1 MNEKELTKVFEKLNI
16 IMSGYRETLY
26 NLLKVE
32 ENRNAAE
39 DLFDSTLNTLV
50 KIDRN
55 AYSMDDFIIIGF
67 NIGYS
72 SNQIFIL
79 HEGQKETIE
88 NIVVLP
94 IENAEHSAKIMCNYF
109 DWDEDEINRIPYIIT
124 EIMTK
129 KLSEYFS
136 KVKVGG

>member
-1 MNEKELTKVFEKLNI
+1 MSDRELTKVFEELNI

-26 NLLKVE
+26 SLLKIE
-32 ENRNAAE
+32 ENRKAAE

-50 KIDRN
+50 KVDRN
-55 AYSMDDFIIIGF
+55 VYNMEDFIIIGF
-67 NIGYS
+67 KIGYS
-72 SNQIFIL
+72 SNQILIL
-79 HEGQKETIE
+79 YEEAKETIE

-94 IENAEHSAKIMCNYF
+94 VENAEHCAKIMRRHF
-109 DWDEDEINRIPYIIT
+109 DWDDGEIERIPYIIT

-136 KVKVGG
+136 K

>member
-1 MNEKELTKVFEKLNI
+1 MNERELTKVFERLNI
-16 IMSGYRETLY
+16 IMCGYRETLY
-26 NLLKVE
+26 SLLSIRGD
-32 ENRNAAE
+32 RNTTE
-39 DLFDSTLNTLV
+39 IFDNTINTLV

-55 AYSMDDFIIIGF
+55 TYNMDDFIIIGF

-72 SNQIFIL
+72 SNQILIL
-79 HEGQKETIE
+79 DQGKEKETIE

-94 IENAEHSAKIMCNYF
+94 IENVEHCAKIMLDYF
-109 DWDEDEINRIPYIIT
+109 DWDEDTINRIPYIIT

-136 KVKVGG
+136 KVGG

>member
-1 MNEKELTKVFEKLNI
+1 MKEKELTKVFERLNV
-16 IMSGYRETLY
+16 IMCGYRETLY
-26 NLLKVE
+26 SLLNIRRDHNTTE
-32 ENRNAAE
+32 I
-39 DLFDSTLNTLV
+39 FDNTINTLV

-72 SNQIFIL
+72 SNQILIL
-79 HEGQKETIE
+79 YQGDEETIE

-94 IENAEHSAKIMCNYF
+94 VENVEHCAKIMLDYF
-109 DWDEDEINRIPYIIT
+109 DWDEDTINRIPYIIT

-136 KVKVGG
+136 KVGG